1 MSFNNNNS
9 ASTIH
14 IPQASTLN
22 LPKQPSTNP
31 MNLPYLVNTN
41 LPNANT
47 HPSVNSSFSRTSP
60 SKRTPSPVRTPT
72 PPGFCNLQLNDEPKG
87 ITKEEFKELLTN
99 HFKEIN
105 LDTAAVIKE
114 AMKPIDNIF
123 DEVEKKLDDLAKPRI

>member
-1 MSFNNNNS
+1 M
-9 ASTIH
+9 
-14 IPQASTLN
+14 
-22 LPKQPSTNP
+22 
-31 MNLPYLVNTN
+31 
-41 LPNANT
+41 
-47 HPSVNSSFSRTSP
+47 NSSFSRTSS

-99 HFKEIN
+99 RFKEIN
-105 LDTAAVIKE
+105 LDAAAVIKE